1 MELRELL
8 GPMEEVAAG
17 MGFQI
22 LVTVVLWT
30 IGRGII
36 LMLTKLAASHSRNA
50 LGVARGASLVLSAAL
65 FAGIVFFVGP
75 AIATFGALVLA
86 IALESA
92 WRGPAMGARKAARR

>member
-1 MELRELL
+1 MELYELL
-8 GPMEEVAAG
+8 GPGQEVVSA

-30 IGRGII
+30 IGRGVI
-36 LMLTKLAASHSRNA
+36 LMLTRLAANHSRNA
-50 LGVARGASLVLSAAL
+50 LGAARGASLVLSAAL
-65 FAGIVFFVGP
+65 FVGIVFFVGP

-92 WRGPAMGARKAARR
+92 WRGPALGASRAARR